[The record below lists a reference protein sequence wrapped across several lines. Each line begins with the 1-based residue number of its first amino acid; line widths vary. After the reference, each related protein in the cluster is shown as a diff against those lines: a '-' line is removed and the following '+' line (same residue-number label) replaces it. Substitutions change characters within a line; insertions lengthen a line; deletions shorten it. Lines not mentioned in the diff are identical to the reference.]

1 MSDKPS
7 ASDITQAIWDLNGD
21 LIAATEHG
29 KEMEEKYVTL
39 KADYFTLVANYE
51 SFRLQFANSEWL
63 PIETAPKDGTHII
76 GYEPP
81 CMKRGGV
88 IGVFWLKPYK
98 RKFLD
103 MGEVNMGG
111 QWRYSVH
118 DQVVAEPT
126 HWMPLPEVPTP

>member
-1 MSDKPS
+1 MKKNLTNLQANPDQSSDPLMREARASVELSLKKPVKAQCHYVS
-7 ASDITQAIWDLNGD
+7 G
-21 LIAATEHG
+21 G
-29 KEMEEKYVTL
+29 KCKQGWQ
-39 KADYFTLVANYE
+39 
-51 SFRLQFANSEWL
+51 S
-63 PIETAPKDGTHII
+63 IETAPKDGTHII

-81 CMKRGGV
+81 CMKTGGV

-111 QWRYSVH
+111 EWRYSVH

-126 HWMPLPEVPTP
+126 HWMPLPKLP

>member
-1 MSDKPS
+1 MSNW
-7 ASDITQAIWDLNGD
+7 Q
-21 LIAATEHG
+21 
-29 KEMEEKYVTL
+29 
-39 KADYFTLVANYE
+39 
-51 SFRLQFANSEWL
+51 

-81 CMKRGGV
+81 CMKTGGV

-126 HWMPLPEVPTP
+126 YWMPLPKPPTE

>member
-1 MSDKPS
+1 MSDTPRQLPNELDGDYIYRLADHFGIPRQMTRQIRLPEKQS
-7 ASDITQAIWDLNGD
+7 SDWQ
-21 LIAATEHG
+21 
-29 KEMEEKYVTL
+29 
-39 KADYFTLVANYE
+39 
-51 SFRLQFANSEWL
+51 
-63 PIETAPKDGTHII
+63 PIGTAPKDGTHII

-111 QWRYSVH
+111 EWRYSVH

-126 HWMPLPEVPTP
+126 HWMPLPKVPTS